1 MTVNKKGMIFMKNL
15 SIIVTMIL
23 SLCMLG
29 QASWASN
36 AYVSDF
42 FKITLRTGPSN
53 ENKIIAMLP
62 SGEPVEVLES
72 NGDWSHIRLPE
83 RREGINEGWVLSRYL
98 STTVPWERQYNALKR
113 KYDSLRET
121 LPQVEQKLKEAL
133 AREKDLSIQL
143 RDTTKGL
150 KTVEKEYTSLR
161 KGASEYLTLRD
172 VHDKTESS
180 LKQAQHDVL
189 KLTEENKVLKYSNA
203 IKWFLA
209 GSLVLLF
216 GLLIGL
222 AVGQK
227 QKKYRSSISL

>member
-1 MTVNKKGMIFMKNL
+1 MKKLF
-15 SIIVTMIL
+15 IIGTIIL
-23 SLCMLG
+23 SLSMFG
-29 QASWASN
+29 QISWATT
-36 AYVSDF
+36 AYVSDS

-62 SGEPVEVLES
+62 SGEPVDVLES
-72 NGDWSHIRLPE
+72 NEDWSHIRLPE
-83 RREGINEGWVLSRYL
+83 RREGLNEGWVLSRYL
-98 STTVPWERQYNALKR
+98 STSVPWEKQYKSLKGN
-113 KYDSLRET
+113 YDSLRET

-133 AREKDLSIQL
+133 SREKDLSIQL
-143 RDTTKGL
+143 QDTTKTL
-150 KTVEKEYTSLR
+150 KTVQKEYASLR

-172 VHDKTESS
+172 IHDKTQST

-222 AVGQK
+222 AVGQR

>member
-1 MTVNKKGMIFMKNL
+1 MTIIKKGMIFMKKL
-15 SIIVTMIL
+15 SIIVTIVV
-23 SLCMLG
+23 SFCMLG
-29 QASWASN
+29 QISWATN

-53 ENKIIAMLP
+53 DNKIIAMLP

-72 NGDWSHIRLPE
+72 NDDWTHVRLPE

-98 STTVPWERQYNALKR
+98 STSVPWEKQYKSLKE

-121 LPQVEQKLKEAL
+121 LPPVEQKLKESL
-133 AREKDLSIQL
+133 SREKDLSIQL
-143 RDTTKGL
+143 RDTTKAL
-150 KTVEKEYTSLR
+150 KTVEKEYASLR
-161 KGASEYLTLRD
+161 QGASEYLKLRD
-172 VHDKTESS
+172 IHDKAQSTLE
-180 LKQAQHDVL
+180 QAQHDVL

-222 AVGQK
+222 AVGQR

>member
-1 MTVNKKGMIFMKNL
+1 
-15 SIIVTMIL
+15 
-23 SLCMLG
+23 
-29 QASWASN
+29 
-36 AYVSDF
+36 VSDF

-53 ENKIIAMLP
+53 DNKIIAMLP

-72 NGDWSHIRLPE
+72 NDDWTHVRLPE

-98 STTVPWERQYNALKR
+98 STSVPWEKQYKSLKE

-121 LPQVEQKLKEAL
+121 LPPVEQKLKESL
-133 AREKDLSIQL
+133 SREKDLSIQL
-143 RDTTKGL
+143 RDTTKAL
-150 KTVEKEYTSLR
+150 KTVEKEYASLR
-161 KGASEYLTLRD
+161 KGASEYLKLRD
-172 VHDKTESS
+172 IHDKAQSTLE
-180 LKQAQHDVL
+180 QAQHDIL

-222 AVGQK
+222 AVGQR